1 MAKLSPIEE
10 AALHLRNANP
20 EAFEDFIKHLE
31 ILTEKA
37 LDAMLTA
44 PPEAIQLAQ
53 GTARGYRVVLRILK
67 ECTIERKAPGAPLA
81 PM

>member
-1 MAKLSPIEE
+1 MAQLSPFET

-20 EAFEDFIKHLE
+20 EAFEQFIKELE
-31 ILTEKA
+31 ALTDKA
-37 LDAMLTA
+37 LDAMVSA

-53 GTARGYRVVLRILK
+53 GTARGFRVVLRVLK
-67 ECTIERKAPGAPLA
+67 ECTIERKKPGAPVT